1 MLHAVTLHYIASAH
15 SLAAQIDAHKEWLA
29 EGFARGLILFAGPLS
44 TGKGGY
50 ILFHAD
56 SAEDVNT
63 FLQRDP
69 FVIDRLVDCEQVSI
83 EPLLR
88 AADFPASWAGA
99 AKVV

>member
-1 MLHAVTLHYIASAH
+1 
-15 SLAAQIDAHKEWLA
+15 
-29 EGFARGLILFAGPLS
+29 
-44 TGKGGY
+44 
-50 ILFHAD
+50 
-56 SAEDVNT
+56 VNT